1 MHIATGPHLIWTLIS
16 RPRAKGG
23 YLPLALVLSVCAH
36 AALVA
41 LHFHTPVTKPAY
53 SNSRLEVT
61 LVNARTETA
70 PAQAQVLAQQQVN
83 AGGDGGRAVAS
94 SPLPRTAADSPDQI
108 VLEALRKRQAQ
119 LETEQE
125 ALYTQLQA
133 LQVVPEARRHPDLLQ
148 QSDAPGEDAMVQ
160 ESLILNARIN
170 ALKEQIE
177 RYNAQPR
184 QQFVGPAAQEAV
196 YAQYVETWRK
206 KVELLGTEHYP
217 PEARGKVYGKLQLT
231 AYIKRNGDLL
241 RIEINQ
247 PSEHAVLNLA
257 AQRIV
262 QLGAPYAPLPA
273 AIADQTDVLAI
284 TRTWHFTNNRLS
296 TETP

>member
-1 MHIATGPHLIWTLIS
+1 MHIATGPLLIWTLVS

-23 YLPLALVLSVCAH
+23 YLPLALVLSVCTH

-41 LHFHTPVTKPAY
+41 LHFHTPAEPVH
-53 SNSRLEVT
+53 SSSRLEVT

-70 PAQAQVLAQQQVN
+70 PAQPQVLAQQQVN
-83 AGGDGGRAVAS
+83 AGGDGGHGVAS
-94 SPLPRTAADSPDQI
+94 SPLPRTAADSPDQL

-133 LQVVPEARRHPDLLQ
+133 LQVVPEARKQPDLLQ
-148 QSDAPGEDAMVQ
+148 QSDAPGEDAVVQ

-184 QQFVGPAAQEAV
+184 QQFVGPAAQEAD
-196 YAQYVETWRK
+196 YAQYVEAWRK
-206 KVELLGTEHYP
+206 KIELLGTEHYP
-217 PEARGKVYGKLQLT
+217 PQARGKVYGTLQLT

-241 RIEINQ
+241 RIEITQ

-262 QLGAPYAPLPA
+262 QLGAPFAPLPA

-284 TRTWHFTNNRLS
+284 TRTWHFTHNRLS